1 MSSNGAENVAK
12 LLTDEQA
19 MNRLEEINKLADYEE
34 QGYQSAA
41 VLIQIVGCTPHALAM
56 QTLQSVVPGD
66 CEANLLRTLG
76 LIRGCFDN
84 RR

>member
-1 MSSNGAENVAK
+1 MNNDNVAK

-19 MNRLEEINKLADYEE
+19 MERLEQINKLESYEE
-34 QGYQSAA
+34 QGYQSAPM
-41 VLIQIVGCTPHALAM
+41 LIQIIGCTPHELAF
-56 QTLQSVVPGD
+56 QTLQTTRPDD

-76 LIRGCFDN
+76 LIRWCFDN

>member
-1 MSSNGAENVAK
+1 MNNDNVAK
-12 LLTDEQA
+12 LLTDDQA
-19 MNRLEEINKLADYEE
+19 MQRLEEINKLDSFEE

-41 VLIQIVGCTPHALAM
+41 VLIQIVGCTPHALAL
-56 QTLQSVVPGD
+56 QTLQSVLPGD

-76 LIRGCFDN
+76 LIRWCFDN